1 MGPAGCDL
9 KTRTHLGG
17 SGGNKKQNSESKK
30 QPWHKQLYALG
41 ILHIGEA
48 NAIAISK
55 VPSQTESSL
64 RSTQQDD
71 VKVIADEDPFN
82 LKDSSTTFLGLIIAI
97 LTVVTP
103 LAAVLIERPHAEESI
118 VPTDQERYGSKTSFS
133 LSLSRVS

>member
-1 MGPAGCDL
+1 MKD
-9 KTRTHLGG
+9 K
-17 SGGNKKQNSESKK
+17 S
-30 QPWHKQLYALG
+30 
-41 ILHIGEA
+41 
-48 NAIAISK
+48 IAISK

-133 LSLSRVS
+133 FSLSRVS